1 MGEDMFYGNALVD
14 SYFTVKF
21 PDSGLMPV
29 SCPQRI
35 YCQNLVDKYAKLP
48 HYFMSYCINPS
59 CSAPAKNSNDTNFC
73 ITCGASL
80 RLKDRY
86 RAQKLLGQGGFGKT
100 FKAVD
105 EDRPGQPLCVI
116 KQFAY
121 SNSDPKTQQMALNL
135 FYEEAKH
142 LQSLGSH
149 PQIPEL
155 LAYFDVDGQ
164 PYLVQQYIDGQ
175 DLEKELA
182 TEGAFNQQKIRELL
196 ESLLPVLDF
205 LHNQPKPVI
214 HRDIKPANIIRQRAD
229 GVLILVDFGAAKQA
243 TQTMLA
249 KTGTMIGSPEF
260 AAPEQTRG
268 KPAFASDIYSLGVTC
283 IHLLT
288 NVPPFDLFDIGEDNW
303 VWRDYLVNN
312 PVDKL
317 LGEVLDGSIVNA
329 LARRYRSASDVL
341 IALSHKIKSTAAPL
355 QPNYFLT
362 PIVSNAPQRKSV
374 IHDTFT
380 FETAQLKKF
389 SRQVVAVRTVK
400 KLGWLGLTS
409 EEVEESYNKTID
421 EWRIQKNSGQAKR
434 FIEDI
439 GNGVKLEMVAIP
451 GGEFL
456 MGAPVMEKESSP
468 DEKPQHQVNVSSFH
482 IGRYSVTQDQ
492 YTALMGVNPSYFKGK
507 DLPVESVSWRDAQTF
522 CRNLSRKTGHTYR
535 LPSEAEWEYACR
547 AGTTTPF
554 AFGETITPDVA
565 NYNSSNYTSGTE
577 SRGKYLGK
585 TSAVGSFRLANN
597 LGLYDMHGNVQEWC
611 EDTWHDNYQNAPNDG
626 SAWVSENDQR
636 LLRGGAWDYY
646 PRSCRTANRGRWS
659 ESSRSHSI
667 GFRVVCNQDL

>member
-1 MGEDMFYGNALVD
+1 
-14 SYFTVKF
+14 
-21 PDSGLMPV
+21 
-29 SCPQRI
+29 
-35 YCQNLVDKYAKLP
+35 
-48 HYFMSYCINPS
+48 MSYCINPS

-73 ITCGASL
+73 VTCGASL

-121 SNSDPKTQQMALNL
+121 SDPKTQQMALNL

-214 HRDIKPANIIRQRAD
+214 HRDIKPANIIRRRAD

-329 LARRYRSASDVL
+329 LARRYKSASDMSE
-341 IALSHKIKSTAAPL
+341 ALNFKA
-355 QPNYFLT
+355 
-362 PIVSNAPQRKSV
+362 KSV
-374 IHDTFT
+374 VASVQPSHAPTPTLPKVTPQTTVTLETFQ
-380 FETAQLKKF
+380 FETAQLKKV
-389 SRQVVAVRTVK
+389 SRQVVEVRTVK
-400 KLGWLGLTS
+400 KLSWSGYK
-409 EEVEESYNKTID
+409 EVKENHTKTIE
-421 EWRIQKNSGQAKR
+421 EWQTQKRPGQAKR
-434 FIEDI
+434 FVEELE
-439 GNGVKLEMVAIP
+439 NGVKLEMVEIP
-451 GGEFL
+451 GGEFM
-456 MGAPVMEKESSP
+456 MGAPATEKDSREN
-468 DEKPQHQVNVSSFH
+468 ERPQHQVKVSCFH
-482 IGRYSVTQDQ
+482 IGRYPIMQAQ
-492 YTALMGVNPSYFKGK
+492 YEAVMDKNPSYFRGE
-507 DLPVESVSWRDAQTF
+507 DLPVENVSFNDAQDF
-522 CRNLSRKTGHTYR
+522 CRRLTEKTKRKYA
-535 LPSEAEWEYACR
+535 LPSEAQWEYACR
-547 AGTTTPF
+547 AGTNTPF
-554 AFGETITPDVA
+554 HFGETISVDVSNYNGNYTYGDGIKGRFSRMTIPVRSFGVA
-565 NYNSSNYTSGTE
+565 NG
-577 SRGKYLGK
+577 
-585 TSAVGSFRLANN
+585 F
-597 LGLYDMHGNVQEWC
+597 GLCNMHGNVWEWC
-611 EDTWHDNYQNAPNDG
+611 EDNWHDVYRNAPVDG
-626 SAWVSENDQR
+626 SAWINNGDPERV
-636 LLRGGAWDYY
+636 LRGGSWDNLPAGCRSAYRLRDY
-646 PRSCRTANRGRWS
+646 PNIHNRFC
-659 ESSRSHSI
+659 
-667 GFRVVCNQDL
+667 GFRVVYSSARNV

>member
-1 MGEDMFYGNALVD
+1 MGEDLFYGNALVD
-14 SYFTVKF
+14 SYFTVKS

-35 YCQNLVDKYAKLP
+35 YCQNLVNKYAKLP
-48 HYFMSYCINPS
+48 HYLMSYCINPS

-175 DLEKELA
+175 DLERELA
-182 TEGAFNQQKIRELL
+182 IEGAFNQQKIRELL

-214 HRDIKPANIIRQRAD
+214 HRDIKPANIIRRRAD

-260 AAPEQTRG
+260 AAPEQIRG

-312 PVDKL
+312 PVDDL
-317 LGEVLDGSIVNA
+317 LGKVLDGSIVNA
-329 LARRYRSASDVL
+329 LARRYRSATETL
-341 IALSHKIKSTAAPL
+341 AALSTKNKPLVTTTAISQPQINKSPHQFKTKL
-355 QPNYFLT
+355 NMESF
-362 PIVSNAPQRKSV
+362 SFK
-374 IHDTFT
+374 
-380 FETAQLKKF
+380 TAQLRIVEGF
-389 SRQVVAVRTVK
+389 LGRTK
-400 KLGWLGLTS
+400 
-409 EEVEESYNKTID
+409 EVIVDEST
-421 EWRIQKNSGQAKR
+421 GQAKR
-434 FIEDI
+434 FIEDL
-439 GNGVKLEMVAIP
+439 GNGIKLEMVAIP

-456 MGAPVMEKESSP
+456 MGAPVIEKNRNDSER
-468 DEKPQHQVNVSSFH
+468 PQHLVKVPSFYM
-482 IGRYSVTQDQ
+482 GRYLVTQSQ
-492 YTALMGVNPSYFKGK
+492 YEALIGKSPSHFKGG
-507 DLPVESVSWRDAQTF
+507 DLPVETVSWEDTQSF
-522 CRNLSRKTGHTYR
+522 CQRLQRQSERKYS
-535 LPSEAEWEYACR
+535 LPSEAQWEYACR
-547 AGTTTPF
+547 AGTKTPF
-554 AFGETITPDVA
+554 YYGKTISTNVA
-565 NYNSSNYTSGTE
+565 NYNGNYTYENGIK
-577 SRGKYLGK
+577 GNYLEK
-585 TSAVGSFRLANN
+585 TSAVGSFGLANSF
-597 LGLYDMHGNVQEWC
+597 GLYDMHGNVWEWC
-611 EDTWHDNYQNAPNDG
+611 QDTWHNDYQGAPTDG
-626 SAWVSENDQR
+626 SAWISGHDNDDR
-636 LLRGGAWDYY
+636 LLRGGSWYCNPNY
-646 PRSCRTANRGRWS
+646 CRSADRYRWSAANRNNNL
-659 ESSRSHSI
+659 
-667 GFRVVCNQDL
+667 GFRVVCAQDL

>member
-1 MGEDMFYGNALVD
+1 
-14 SYFTVKF
+14 
-21 PDSGLMPV
+21 MPV
-29 SCPQRI
+29 SCQQRI
-35 YCQNLVDKYAKLP
+35 YCQNLADKHAKLP
-48 HYFMSYCINPS
+48 HYLMSYCINPS

-142 LQSLGSH
+142 LQSLGNH

-175 DLEKELA
+175 DLERELA
-182 TEGAFNQQKIRELL
+182 IEGAFNQQKICELL

-205 LHNQPKPVI
+205 LHNQPQPVI
-214 HRDIKPANIIRQRAD
+214 HRDIKPANIIRRRAD
-229 GVLILVDFGAAKQA
+229 GVLILVDFGAAKLA

-312 PVDKL
+312 PVDDV
-317 LGEVLDGSIVNA
+317 LGKVLDGSIVNA
-329 LARRYRSASDVL
+329 LARRYRSASDVR
-341 IALSHKIKSTAAPL
+341 IALNSSIKSNVVLL
-355 QPNYFLT
+355 QPNYSNT
-362 PIVSNAPQRKSV
+362 SQQKSIV
-374 IHDTFT
+374 HDTFS
-380 FETAQLKKF
+380 FETAQLKKI
-389 SRQVVAVRTVK
+389 SRQSVAVKTVK
-400 KLGWLGLTS
+400 KPGWLGVFNQEIAEL
-409 EEVEESYNKTID
+409 YNTMVD
-421 EWRIQKNSGQAKR
+421 EWQVQKKPGQANR
-434 FIEDI
+434 FIEDLGDGI
-439 GNGVKLEMVAIP
+439 TLEMVAIP
-451 GGEFL
+451 RGRFL
-456 MGAPVMEKESSP
+456 MGAPVTEKDSKES
-468 DEKPQHQVNVSSFH
+468 ERPQHLVGIPSFH
-482 IGRYSVTQDQ
+482 MGRYAVTQAQ
-492 YTALMGVNPSYFKGK
+492 YKAVMGKNPSRFQGE
-507 DLPVESVSWRDAQTF
+507 DLPVETVSWHDAQAF
-522 CRNLSRKTGHTYR
+522 CKRLTEISQQKYG
-535 LPSEAEWEYACR
+535 LPSEAQWEYACR
-547 AGTTTPF
+547 AGMNTPF
-554 AFGETITPDVA
+554 FFGETITTDTA
-565 NYNSSNYTSGTE
+565 NYNGNYAYKDGIK
-577 SRGKYLGK
+577 GKYLGK
-585 TSAVGSFRLANN
+585 TVSAGFFGTANDF
-597 LGLYDMHGNVQEWC
+597 GLYDMHGNVWEWC
-611 EDTWHDNYQNAPNDG
+611 EDNWHSSYDGAPTDG
-626 SAWVSENDQR
+626 SAWVGINNGHV
-636 LLRGGAWDYY
+636 LRGGSWNRDPNNCRSTFREWDGTD
-646 PRSCRTANRGRWS
+646 RCNSC
-659 ESSRSHSI
+659 I
-667 GFRVVCNQDL
+667 GFRVMCSTVKTL

>member
-1 MGEDMFYGNALVD
+1 
-14 SYFTVKF
+14 
-21 PDSGLMPV
+21 MPV
-29 SCPQRI
+29 SCQQRI
-35 YCQNLVDKYAKLP
+35 YCQNLVDQHAKLP
-48 HYFMSYCINPS
+48 HYLMSYCINPN

-175 DLEKELA
+175 DLERELA
-182 TEGAFNQQKIRELL
+182 IEGAFNQQKIRELL

-214 HRDIKPANIIRQRAD
+214 HRDIKPANIIRRRAD
-229 GVLILVDFGAAKQA
+229 GVLILVDFGAAKLA

-312 PVDKL
+312 PVDDL

-362 PIVSNAPQRKSV
+362 PIVSNDPQRKSV

-389 SRQVVAVRTVK
+389 SRQVVAVKTVK

-409 EEVEESYNKTID
+409 EEVEESYNTTID

-456 MGAPVMEKESSP
+456 MGAPVMEEETSP

-507 DLPVESVSWRDAQTF
+507 DLPVESVRWRDAQTF

-554 AFGETITPDVA
+554 AFGETITSDVA
-565 NYNSSNYTSGTE
+565 NYNSSNYTS
-577 SRGKYLGK
+577 GK

-597 LGLYDMHGNVQEWC
+597 FGLYDMHGNVQEWC
-611 EDTWHDNYQNAPNDG
+611 EDTWHNNYQNAPNDG
-626 SAWVSENDQR
+626 SAWVGENDRR

-646 PRSCRTANRGRWS
+646 PRSCRAANRGRWL

-667 GFRVVCNQDL
+667 GFRVVCTQDL